1 MSNKSQNIYR
11 GVGVKIKLSE
21 STDSVS
27 QHVPNE
33 LQLFKAGVYYHDSYG
48 KIEITPDILKKMAFN
63 FNEKVRGIDLALDYK
78 HDSEGEAAAWFEEVY
93 TKENDTELW
102 FKPRWTPQGK
112 ETILSEKYKY
122 ISPDFTLSYI
132 DNEKLTNHGPVL
144 MGAGL
149 TNRPFIKRMAPIIL
163 SEEYK
168 MDELQKLKEENAL
181 LKAENEKLKAAASG
195 KPEMEVE
202 MKEKDK
208 MAYAEKDKQLS
219 EKDAE
224 IKKLK
229 EEKVIAE
236 KENQFNIMLSEGKAV
251 PAQKESFM
259 KGDMIEFAK
268 NAGNLNFSE
277 KGKGGDPVVDKKGDA
292 QDEVIKLA
300 EKKVNENKKLDF
312 SDAVKMVLS
321 ENPELNKEYQK
332 KFN

>member
-21 STDSVS
+21 STDSAS

-33 LQLFKAGVYYHDSYG
+33 LQLFKAGVYYHEAYG
-48 KIEITPDILKKMAFN
+48 KIEITPDILKKMALN

-78 HDSEGEAAAWFEEVY
+78 HDSEGVAAAWFEEVY

-102 FKPRWTPQGK
+102 FKPRWTPKGK
-112 ETILSEKYKY
+112 EVILSEEYKY
-122 ISPDFTLSYI
+122 VSPDFTLSYT

-168 MDELQKLKEENAL
+168 MNEVEELKKKIALLEEENA
-181 LKAENEKLKAAASG
+181 KLKAAAAG
-195 KPEMEVE
+195 KTEPELS
-202 MKEKDK
+202 EKDK

-229 EEKVIAE
+229 EEKAITE

-300 EKKVNENKKLDF
+300 EKKVKESKIDF
-312 SDAVKMVLS
+312 SDAVKIVLS